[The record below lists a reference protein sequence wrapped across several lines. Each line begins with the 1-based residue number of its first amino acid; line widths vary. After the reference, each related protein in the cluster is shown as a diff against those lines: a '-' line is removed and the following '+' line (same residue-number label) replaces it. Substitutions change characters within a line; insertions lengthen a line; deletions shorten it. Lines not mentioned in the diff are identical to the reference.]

1 MPFPSDGR
9 RPHRTPRPGRETAL
23 SLSSAPMTALLVVI
37 AIFIAL
43 VLWSKT
49 LQELLGLLM
58 LIGLLQFFF
67 GS

>member
-1 MPFPSDGR
+1 
-9 RPHRTPRPGRETAL
+9 
-23 SLSSAPMTALLVVI
+23 MTALLVVI